1 MVLGDTMVF
10 TTPCYKRRSADSRCA
25 CSRLVHLALSLL
37 VLWMS
42 AMVCAPVHAQGAQ
55 TVAHMDIERNPE
67 GLYLN
72 VSTEFSLPSLVEDAL
87 EKGIPM
93 TFVADAEVVRARW
106 YWADQ
111 TVSAVHRYMRLVYQ
125 PLTQR
130 WRLNVSSSPFDTSG
144 LGVSVGQT
152 YDRLP
157 EVLAAMQRIAF
168 WKIADSTDL
177 DEKPPYRVHFRFQ
190 LDMSQLPRPLQI
202 GALGRSG
209 WNLSIAR
216 TERVPALGAP

>member
-1 MVLGDTMVF
+1 MRVVLG
-10 TTPCYKRRSADSRCA
+10 
-25 CSRLVHLALSLL
+25 L
-37 VLWMS
+37 VLL
-42 AMVCAPVHAQGAQ
+42 CAAGVLGLPARAQSGQ
-55 TVAHMDIERNPE
+55 SVAHMELVRSTE

-72 VSTEFSLPSLVEDAL
+72 VSTQFALPSLVEDAL
-87 EKGIPM
+87 HKGIAM

-111 TVSAVHRYMRLVYQ
+111 TVAIAHRYMRLSYQ

-130 WRLNVSSSPFDTSG
+130 WRLSLSSRPFDTSG

-152 YDRLP
+152 YEQLSD
-157 EVLAAMQRIAF
+157 VLSALQRISY
-168 WKIADSTDL
+168 WQIAEGSDL
-177 DEKPPYRVHFRFQ
+177 DDKSPYLVHFRLQ

-209 WNLSIAR
+209 WNLSMAR
-216 TERVPALGAP
+216 TERVSPLAVP

>member
-93 TFVADAEVVRARW
+93 TFDADAEVVRARW

-157 EVLAAMQRIAF
+157 EVLGAMQRIAF

-177 DEKPPYRVHFRFQ
+177 DEKSPYRVHFRFQ